1 MGSIFANV
9 VRRQNILLKSN
20 GGTYRSFCYVSD
32 TVSALLTILLKGENI
47 TPYNIS
53 SEKNNITIRNFA
65 KMSVNVFPE
74 RNLSLSF
81 ANKED
86 EIEPSISYLSSTP
99 EILDNTRL
107 CELGW
112 ESKVDLKEGIKRSI
126 YTIEEQNKDI
136 LAKEGIK

>member
-1 MGSIFANV
+1 MN
-9 VRRQNILLKSN
+9 KK
-20 GGTYRSFCYVSD
+20 T
-32 TVSALLTILLKGENI
+32 TTETK
-47 TPYNIS
+47 NIS
-53 SEKNNITIRNFA
+53 FKIDAKLHKRVKKYCEKNNITIRDFA